1 MYTIPKSLFMLREG
15 RRVMTVYHQ
24 HVPLVIGFRNVHE
37 VKKALFQVDARDSDR
52 YFSIYVDEHLPRAPN
67 LILVKK
73 PCVQFGKLHLDT
85 ITLDAFFKY
94 RDREPHPLL
103 VIVEREI
110 EDTPQY
116 LLYETTILS

>member
-1 MYTIPKSLFMLREG
+1 MYTIPKNIFMLREG

-24 HVPLVIGFRNVHE
+24 HVPHVIGFRNVHE
-37 VKKALFQVDARDSDR
+37 VKKALFHLDARDSDR
-52 YFSIYVDEHLPRAPN
+52 YFSIYVDEHRSN

-85 ITLDAFFKY
+85 ITLDAFFRY

-103 VIVEREI
+103 LIVEHEI
-110 EDTPQY
+110 EETPQY